1 MDDPDDRKEF
11 SRNPT
16 IDDLAKL
23 CNALNEAGARYVVI
37 GGFAVAHHGY
47 LRATGDID
55 LLIDASTDNVE
66 KIRKALSYL
75 PDKAV
80 LEVKP
85 TDIQRYSVV
94 RIADEVVIDL
104 LGKACEVTLDQVK
117 DVDFSDIRGV
127 KVPFAGIQSLLEMKR
142 SIRPKDVMDRAFL
155 EEKLKQ
161 LENKKS

>member
-161 LENKKS
+161 LGNKKS